1 MDETYRFQADLQQA
15 IANNLKEYTSNYKI
29 LLFEGECKPYISLLN
44 YFDNISI
51 NTSNNELEFN
61 MKIDENRL
69 KNITKDEKEKIKKIS
84 WKNQM
89 RDIMIQKNEYYSQ
102 EDKEKVIDQIYEILE
117 AEENRIKKL
126 RKITNKDIG
135 IMKSIQKMLK
145 FNFNYESDIDYSDEV
160 IGIAMDLHKMNL
172 DKIDLQ
178 NIIHSALNVDIF
190 TICALYDF
198 ENESD
203 EILGIR
209 FCWLIDLE
217 EK

>member
-1 MDETYRFQADLQQA
+1 MDDTYRFQTDLQQA
-15 IANNLKEYTSNYKI
+15 VANNLKEYTSNYKI

-51 NTSNNELEFN
+51 NINNNELEFN
-61 MKIDENRL
+61 MKIDEDKL
-69 KNITKDEKEKIKKIS
+69 KNITKDNMKKIKKIS

-89 RDIMIQKNEYYSQ
+89 RDIVIQKNEYYSQ
-102 EDKEKVIDQIYEILE
+102 EDKEEILNQIEEILE
-117 AEENRIKKL
+117 AEKNRIKKL
-126 RKITNKDIG
+126 RKITNKDIKT
-135 IMKSIQKMLK
+135 MKAIQEMLK
-145 FNFNYESDIDYSDEV
+145 LNFNYETYIDYSDEV
-160 IGIAMDLHKMNL
+160 IGIAMDLPKINL
-172 DKIDLQ
+172 DKIDLK
-178 NIIHSALNVDIF
+178 NILLSTLNVDVF

-203 EILGIR
+203 ELLGIR